1 MVLRFPGT
9 KMGPRA
15 EKEEAGGPGKAPGC
29 GQQRQLF

>member
-15 EKEEAGGPGKAPGC
+15 EEGEARGPGKAPAR
-29 GQQRQLF
+29 GQQGQLF